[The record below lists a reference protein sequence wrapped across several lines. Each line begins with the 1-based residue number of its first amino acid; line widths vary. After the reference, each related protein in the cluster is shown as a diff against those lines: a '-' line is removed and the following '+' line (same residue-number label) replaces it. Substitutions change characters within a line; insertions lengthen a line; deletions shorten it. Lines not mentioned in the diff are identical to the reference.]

1 MKKILIFSNMDQIG
15 DGIIKLPFIHEIK
28 KRFPEHCL
36 IWATNTGNTVYK
48 SSLKHISN
56 EYIDQIYEKV
66 PLKYFFFRKK
76 NTFFDLQ
83 QNFDIIIDTQKAFI
97 RTLILK
103 RLNSNIF
110 ISSSANWIFSTIKPK
125 NVSSKRKFYLDDL
138 FFMLDL
144 ISKPSNSNKFE
155 IKFPSLLI
163 NSLNNIFDKNKS
175 YIGFA
180 PGSATKERIW
190 KLDNYIS
197 VAKYFSN
204 KNYIPTFF
212 LGPNEK
218 KYKQKIIDNVPNS
231 YFPEE
236 LINNFSGP
244 EVVMAC
250 TNFLSCSIGNDAGTT
265 QMLSCGNSPLI
276 KLIGP
281 SNATKFSPNKENLY
295 IIDSKNYGNK
305 NINLI
310 PINDVIKLIEKIL

>member
-1 MKKILIFSNMDQIG
+1 MDQIG

-28 KRFPEHCL
+28 ERFPNHYL

-48 SSLKHISN
+48 NSLKHISC

-66 PLKYFFFRKK
+66 PLKNFFFRKK
-76 NTFFDLQ
+76 NSKFDLQ
-83 QNFDIIIDTQKAFI
+83 QNFDIIIDTQKAVI
-97 RTLILK
+97 RTLCLK
-103 RLNSNIF
+103 RLYSNIF
-110 ISSSANWIFSTIKPK
+110 ISSAANWFFSTIKP
-125 NVSSKRKFYLDDL
+125 NDISNERKYYLEDL

-144 ISKPSNSNKFE
+144 ISKPSKSNNFK
-155 IKFPSLLI
+155 IKFPSILI
-163 NSLNNIFDKNKS
+163 SSLDKIFNKNKL

-190 KLDNYIS
+190 KLDNYIT
-197 VAKYFSN
+197 VAQYFSK

-212 LGPNEK
+212 LGPNERI
-218 KYKQKIIDNVPNS
+218 YKQKIIDNVPNC

-236 LINNFSGP
+236 LINDFSGP
-244 EVVMAC
+244 EIVMAC
-250 TNFLSCSIGNDAGTT
+250 SNFLSCSIGNDAGTT

-281 SNATKFSPNKENLY
+281 SNATKFTPNKKNLF

-305 NINLI
+305 DINLI
-310 PINDVIKLIEKIL
+310 PTNDVIKLIEKIL